1 VKAIFAVIA
10 GAMADFI
17 FKGFFN
23 KSNNEGI
30 ASSIHHHVCTDCG
43 CHDDPGILKPALKHT
58 INIFIF
64 LFITNF
70 LINFFIEYVG
80 EDNLSEILLHDSIFQ
95 PALAGIIGFI
105 PNCAASIILTQ
116 LFIAG
121 SISFGSVIA
130 GLSTGAGVGLL
141 ILFKVNRNIN
151 ENLKIMLYIYVFSVL
166 AGSLIQTMGT
176 YLTVPHGFF

>member
-1 VKAIFAVIA
+1 
-10 GAMADFI
+10 M
-17 FKGFFN
+17 
-23 KSNNEGI
+23 
-30 ASSIHHHVCTDCG
+30 
-43 CHDDPGILKPALKHT
+43 
-58 INIFIF
+58 NIFIF